1 MLYWISLALILATNV
16 VAFTDPPCPGPKELI
31 DLPSQCQARAWVR
44 APDMVPGDIIA
55 GDVKV
60 KLSGP
65 CNDAE
70 NYVLGLRYKE
80 KVFWKLRREDAPIP
94 KMPIYN
100 ETFMNSDLFRVRP
113 FRNFGNL
120 DYNEPEW
127 KAYEDSVQNKDLWSI
142 HEEERTAFEI
152 KNLLADAGK
161 GPLSRNF
168 TTRFGVLVPNTNYP
182 PGLDCRTGFMTTGGT
197 TDIISSESIY
207 EYFVEIGFSN
217 GTTPEIRAGMTA
229 FTPFYL
235 PTENNSP
242 SVNVSLS
249 PGLVQPGY
257 NMKPS
262 KPSVDELWSNYT
274 IEVSFPEGNN
284 VYRNSSVNITAIVH
298 RTGYTNRTE
307 IPVQLCAFSENGI
320 EWHSQ
325 ELQNRSQPFP
335 PPTKVLVPYV
345 DPMEHW
351 GFHQGV
357 PGCHSPCKEI
367 TFAATPVPSTLESH
381 IFSSSSEPL
390 SLSLCV
396 NNDAVPDFSTYYQK
410 LGHRV
415 KLNLQITPDP
425 SESWDNEFEKIH
437 WEQQIPDADESD
449 WVPWTRTPTPTRRRF
464 LSGDAN
470 VLSVIPTQEQEPV
483 RSTPVHYLS
492 DTARQPVFVDSSDIA
507 DLRLIS
513 PEERD
518 LIAPLAQ
525 PSIKVFAMGEEL
537 PHRYCTAGDMRYPIY
552 VGDTWV
558 KKVLP
563 KVADDQ
569 HEKDTV
575 DHLFVVQ

>member
-1 MLYWISLALILATNV
+1 MLYWISLALILAINV
-16 VAFTDPPCPGPKELI
+16 VAFTDPPSPGSKEPS
-31 DLPSQCQARAWVR
+31 DLPSQCQAHAWVR
-44 APDMVPGDIIA
+44 APDMVPGEVIA

-80 KVFWKLRREDAPIP
+80 KVFWKLRQGVLSLSVRPFQNQNFD
-94 KMPIYN
+94 YN
-100 ETFMNSDLFRVRP
+100 ET
-113 FRNFGNL
+113 
-120 DYNEPEW
+120 EW

-142 HEEERTAFEI
+142 HKEERTAFEI
-152 KNLLADAGK
+152 KSPLADAGK

-182 PGLDCRTGFMTTGGT
+182 PGLDCRTGLMDTRRTI
-197 TDIISSESIY
+197 DIISSESIY

-217 GTTPEIRAGMTA
+217 GTTSEIRAGITA
-229 FTPFYL
+229 FTPLYL

-249 PGLVQPGY
+249 PGPVHPGP
-257 NMKPS
+257 NMKPP
-262 KPSVDELWSNYT
+262 KPSVDELRSNYT
-274 IEVSFPEGNN
+274 IEVSFTEGNH

-325 ELQNRSQPFP
+325 ELQSRSQTFL
-335 PPTKVLVPYV
+335 PPTEVLVPSV
-345 DPMEHW
+345 DPVQHW
-351 GFHQGV
+351 GSYQSIPPHSV
-357 PGCHSPCKEI
+357 CHSTCGEI
-367 TFAATPVPSTLESH
+367 KFAATPVPLTHEGH

-396 NNDAVPDFSTYYQK
+396 NHHAIPNFSIYYQK
-410 LGHRV
+410 LGHRM
-415 KLNLQITPDP
+415 KLNLHITPDP
-425 SESWDNEFEKIH
+425 SEPWDNELQKIH
-437 WEQQIPDADESD
+437 WEKEILDADEFD
-449 WVPWTRTPTPTRRRF
+449 WVPWTPTPTRRRF

-470 VLSVIPTQEQEPV
+470 VLSVIPTQQQEPV

-492 DTARQPVFVDSSDIA
+492 DKARQPVFVDSSDIT

-525 PSIKVFAMGEEL
+525 PF
-537 PHRYCTAGDMRYPIY
+537 
-552 VGDTWV
+552 
-558 KKVLP
+558 
-563 KVADDQ
+563 
-569 HEKDTV
+569 
-575 DHLFVVQ
+575 